1 MRCPR
6 CGFEWL
12 RGSRAC
18 ARCGCAIS
26 GRIRTA
32 TLADASRP
40 ESLFRPDAVLALTGP
55 ITDEL
60 TASEQR
66 VAGLIDGVRPV
77 ARILKRSGSTA
88 VQLRLALAALNDRG
102 LLLLK
107 GIVEQAH
114 SASLELDDD
123 ADADAENTT
132 PRGKPDV
139 ISPRVLAEIEAM
151 INDDAA
157 RAETAGLASV
167 DDPTDVLPVP
177 GPDRDG

>member
-12 RGSRAC
+12 TGSRAC
-18 ARCGCAIS
+18 ARCSAAIS
-26 GRIRTA
+26 GRIRPA
-32 TLADASRP
+32 TFTDASRP

-77 ARILKRSGSTA
+77 ARILRRSGSTGG
-88 VQLRLALAALNDRG
+88 QLRLALAALNDRG
-102 LLLLK
+102 LLLLT
-107 GIVEQAH
+107 GIVEQA
-114 SASLELDDD
+114 ELDDNAD
-123 ADADAENTT
+123 ADADETT

-139 ISPRVLAEIEAM
+139 ISPRVLAEIDAM
-151 INDDAA
+151 LDEDAA
-157 RAETAGLASV
+157 RSESAGLASV

-177 GPDRDG
+177 LPELDRDA